1 METARQSRDK
11 FLGEGAGMDRKWQGM
26 LNQYNKQLEDKG
38 KDPITMD
45 QFKEIMDNAVQKLKK
60 QDLETSDTAARLRT
74 GVQGQVMGENAGT
87 GIPVNVSL
95 DASSVNSTN
104 NTGGNPPA
112 AASGTNVSSTSSH
125 RAQPRAAQKAG
136 NPEYIWP

>member
-74 GVQGQVMGENAGT
+74 GVQGQVMGENAASSK
-87 GIPVNVSL
+87 PVNVNV
-95 DASSVNSTN
+95 DASSA
-104 NTGGNPPA
+104 TGGTSVNAGGGGGGGAGVVAPPSKIA
-112 AASGTNVSSTSSH
+112 SPNAASKNS
-125 RAQPRAAQKAG
+125 
-136 NPEYIWP
+136 NPEYVYPW